1 MEVTNV
7 LRGLTTAPCS
17 GGMFGCGWALHR
29 ASEPFISVPV
39 PTVKPR
45 TGWIG
50 GGALPPDTLRHEPLS
65 VAAPPRGVA
74 GAWGATKGAVACLSA
89 EGWALWVH
97 GGSPAL
103 QHSHRGYPPV
113 GERSRRTFWQGLLL
127 GLLGGA
133 IGRFGVPITPADRA
147 LGNSKGESGWDARR
161 ARRQPGEQCYPAG
174 AQCPAHQ

>member
-1 MEVTNV
+1 
-7 LRGLTTAPCS
+7 
-17 GGMFGCGWALHR
+17 MFGCGWAPHR

-50 GGALPPDTLRHEPLS
+50 GEALPPDTLRHEPLP

-103 QHSHRGYPPV
+103 LHSHRGYPSV
-113 GERSRRTFWQGLLL
+113 GEAFAQNLLAGPPLGALRRC
-127 GLLGGA
+127 
-133 IGRFGVPITPADRA
+133 DRA
-147 LGNSKGESGWDARR
+147 LRRSYHSCRRSSGEFKRGKWMGCAASQASAGR
-161 ARRQPGEQCYPAG
+161 AAPSRG
-174 AQCPAHQ
+174 ASCPAHQ